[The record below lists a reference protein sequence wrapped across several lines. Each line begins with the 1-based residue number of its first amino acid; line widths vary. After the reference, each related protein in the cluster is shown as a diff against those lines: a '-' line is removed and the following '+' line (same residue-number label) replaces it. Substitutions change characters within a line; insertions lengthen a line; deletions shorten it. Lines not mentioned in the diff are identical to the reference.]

1 MSETAT
7 SNGSG
12 NGRIQFDDDGVENP
26 LHKLTD
32 EQIEAIGKEF
42 DELHDQVKEDLGDR
56 DAAYIRGII
65 GLQRRLALL
74 GRVLLVPSR
83 SRPRSWSPARA
94 CWAWPRSSRTWRSGT
109 TSCTASGTG

>member
-1 MSETAT
+1 MSTAT
-7 SNGSG
+7 ANG
-12 NGRIQFDDDGVENP
+12 NGRVRFDEDGIENP

-56 DAAYIRGII
+56 DAAYIRGVI

-74 GRVLLVPSR
+74 GRVLMIPSATTPALV
-83 SRPRSWSPARA
+83 A
-94 CWAWPRSSRTWRSGT
+94 GT
-109 TSCTASGTG
+109 SVLGLAKILENMEIG